1 VTQQSEL
8 VTRVGTGDRGALAR
22 MLTLVERGG
31 QEAAETVAALPK
43 PGSRAATVGI
53 TGAPGAGKST
63 LTDRLVESLRGSGD
77 RVAVLAVDP
86 SSPYTGGAI
95 LGDRV
100 RMQGHA
106 TDDGVFIR
114 SMASRGQLGG
124 LSVAAPQAV
133 RVLDAAGFAWVVV
146 ETVGVGQAEVDVAA
160 LADTTVVVVTPGW
173 GDGVQAAKAGLLEIA
188 DVFVVNKV
196 DRPGADET
204 VRDLEAMLGLTA
216 APLWTPP
223 VLRTVA
229 TENVGI
235 DDVRAAI
242 SRHCEHLVASG
253 EGEAR
258 RRRRI
263 AEELRGLVVERLTAA
278 AAELSSGERFDALVD
293 AIAADD
299 RDPWSAAAELAP

>member
-1 VTQQSEL
+1 VAKQADL
-8 VTRVGTGDRGALAR
+8 VARVGTGDRGALAR

-31 QEAAETVAALPK
+31 QEAAEAVAALPR
-43 PGSRAATVGI
+43 PATRAATVGI

-63 LTDRLVESLRGSGD
+63 LTDRLVESLRGSGE

-204 VRDLEAMLGLTA
+204 VRDLEGMLGLTA

-235 DDVRAAI
+235 DDVREAI
-242 SRHCEHLVASG
+242 SRHREHLVASG

-278 AAELSSGERFDALVD
+278 AELSSGPRFDALVD
-293 AIAADD
+293 AIAHDE